1 MILRNVEMVINLK
14 SVMYDMSVKKE
25 AIFASNLRLQFQII
39 FFRNK
44 LYKARLEDMD
54 IREEY
59 SIAAIAMATMLIAYS
74 LLLLMFVVYCIK
86 FSHQIIRKKYDL
98 ESSNEFGN
106 IMDWS
111 EDNSRYSNK
120 ISCQDD
126 QNYLKRDSIVSM
138 I

>member
-1 MILRNVEMVINLK
+1 
-14 SVMYDMSVKKE
+14 
-25 AIFASNLRLQFQII
+25 
-39 FFRNK
+39 
-44 LYKARLEDMD
+44 MD

-120 ISCQDD
+120 ISCRDD
-126 QNYLKRDSIVSM
+126 KQYLKRDSIVSM